1 MMHIRMIVLWI
12 KSVSKKNE
20 REKKSEHT
28 DTNHNLIVQQNV
40 VKVDDDMA
48 TATSI
53 ESGVRETTE

>member
-1 MMHIRMIVLWI
+1 MIVLWI

-28 DTNHNLIVQQNV
+28 DTNHNLNVQQNV

>member
-12 KSVSKKNE
+12 KSVSKKKRE
-20 REKKSEHT
+20 RKKSEHT
-28 DTNHNLIVQQNV
+28 DTNHNLNVQQNV